1 MKKLGFLFPGSDC
14 MMPHIVQGSINILI
28 IVDFCELWS
37 IL

>member
-1 MKKLGFLFPGSDC
+1 MVKLGFLFRGSDC
-14 MMPHIVQGSINILI
+14 MMPHIVPGAINILI